1 MKVTKFNE
9 QEWETFLGLADRLGI
24 NVRPLLKE
32 EVRFQ
37 VLEEAGHALGRA
49 VAQGAVE
56 RLTVARAERLSEPQ
70 PCPTCGQLCPVE
82 YRERPLNT
90 VDGPIELQEPV
101 CHCPACRRDFFPSAS
116 SIGPRPAELQSR
128 RLGQDRLRQCGAEVG
143 GQSQEDVAE
152 VGGGVGQRS

>member
-1 MKVTKFNE
+1 MTGRKISD
-9 QEWETFLGLADRLGI
+9 QEWETFLGVADRLRI

-32 EVRFQ
+32 DVKFH
-37 VLEEAGHALGRA
+37 VLEAAGHALGRA

-56 RLTVARAERLSEPQ
+56 RLTSARAERLSEPQ

-90 VDGPIELQEPV
+90 VDGLIELYEPA

-116 SIGPRPAELQSR
+116 SIGPRSTELQSSSAGQDC
-128 RLGQDRLRQCGAEVG
+128 LGQRGAQIG
-143 GQSQEDVAE
+143 G
-152 VGGGVGQRS
+152 